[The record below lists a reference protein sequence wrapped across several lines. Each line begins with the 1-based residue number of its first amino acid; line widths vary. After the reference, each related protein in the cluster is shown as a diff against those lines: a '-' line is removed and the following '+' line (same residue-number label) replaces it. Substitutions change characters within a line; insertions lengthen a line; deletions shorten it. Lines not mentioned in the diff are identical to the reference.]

1 MRVLLFLLLSLFM
14 LPAFSADNLLRWH
27 DAQHFTVQASTP
39 LKAKRAWKLCA
50 LYPSLKD
57 SYWLSLNYGMQEAA
71 RRYGVDLKVLE
82 AGGYSQLATQQ
93 AQIDQCKQWGAE
105 AILLGSST
113 TSFPDLQKQVASLPV
128 IELVNAI
135 DAPQV
140 KSRVG
145 VPWFQMG
152 YQPGRYL
159 VQWAHGK
166 PLNVL
171 LMPGPDNAGGSKEM
185 VEGFRA
191 AIAGSPV
198 RIVDIALGDND
209 IEIQRNLL
217 QEMLERHPEID
228 VVAGTAIAAEAAMG
242 EGRNLKTPLT
252 VVSFYLSH
260 QVYRGLKRGRVIMA
274 SSDQMVWQ
282 GELAVEQAIRQL
294 QGQSVSDN
302 VSPPILVLTPKNADR
317 EHIRRSLSPG
327 GFRPVYFYQH
337 TSAAKK

>member
-14 LPAFSADNLLRWH
+14 LSAFSADNLLRWH
-27 DAQHFTVQASTP
+27 DAQHYTVQASTP

-113 TSFPDLQKQVASLPV
+113 TSFPDLQKQVANLSV

-274 SSDQMVWQ
+274 TSDQMVWQ

-302 VSPPILVLTPKNADR
+302 VSPPILVMTPKNADR